1 MKKQTVSHAK
11 SVFGSL
17 FLVSVGLTSTLA
29 TETVAP
35 EIPEQVLQHVE
46 SLLQTTPLIDGHN
59 DLPWLIREESGGD
72 VAAFRLND
80 ANDFDTD
87 IPRMRKGHLGAQ
99 FWSVWIPG
107 ETDPGDAAKIQ
118 LEQITTLSKESSA
131 NKRIEQLNRE
141 LHQRCENLQEEIAT
155 QKKRLKGLQKD
166 LAQERE
172 EIKTLKQF
180 DPAKMKKN
188 LDAGKKKLAERTAAN
203 DLLQKSLNKSKT
215 EQAELQNQ
223 VKELEA
229 KLAQLETPEEAEQVE
244 EAAA

>member
-1 MKKQTVSHAK
+1 MLTAKNLERVMELETKLRSEYQVQLDAK
-11 SVFGSL
+11 S
-17 FLVSVGLTSTLA
+17 A
-29 TETVAP
+29 
-35 EIPEQVLQHVE
+35 EIDAKSAEIERFVQEKEEQKAV
-46 SLLQTTPLIDGHN
+46 I
-59 DLPWLIREESGGD
+59 
-72 VAAFRLND
+72 
-80 ANDFDTD
+80 
-87 IPRMRKGHLGAQ
+87 
-99 FWSVWIPG
+99 
-107 ETDPGDAAKIQ
+107 KIQ